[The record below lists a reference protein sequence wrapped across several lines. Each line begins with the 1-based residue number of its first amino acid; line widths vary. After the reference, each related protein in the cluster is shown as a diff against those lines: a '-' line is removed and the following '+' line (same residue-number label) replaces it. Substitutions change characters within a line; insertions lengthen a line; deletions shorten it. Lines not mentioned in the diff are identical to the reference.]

1 MVRKIT
7 RFVDSPYS
15 NSRAPP
21 HVTQTPAT
29 KDRYKA
35 RRSPQRSAATA
46 PVRPRTSRPR
56 RRTRQPFIPALLH
69 FVDGFLPASYTQPHN
84 ADQHRRGRL
93 FIAASFGFF
102 VIALFF
108 GCQMSQID
116 QYPLLSVLVMFSGCV
131 LSMANLLV
139 FRWTRSTTIPGALLC
154 IEALAIQAYQAYHD
168 MGLNDPVLLWMLVI
182 PWLAAFLVRP
192 FFGFIFGGLVALI
205 TGGFYALELSGHV
218 FPNFTAQDNALF
230 YFLEIATLALF
241 LGFLGWL
248 YEGQTLKNLRD
259 AHQKLATA
267 HTALQRSNRRSRKIL
282 ESITDGFFSVDQQ
295 WRFTDLNPQAE
306 HFLQESRNA
315 MLGRDARAYFAE
327 DVSGEILRMFS
338 SAAEDQNP
346 VNFETFYQPL
356 DRWFE
361 VHIHPFAE
369 GLSVYFNDI
378 TGRKKYEKGLIAA
391 KEEAEQLAQL
401 KSTLMANMSHEI
413 RTPLT
418 SIIGFSGILAEEADG
433 THQEFANLIGQNG
446 QRLMD
451 TLNSVL
457 DLAQLERGAMQ
468 YNPIYVDVAE
478 ETEQI
483 AQLLRPLADERGLY
497 LRVQQATTDVMA
509 AVDKNLLNRVLN
521 NLIGNAIK
529 FTNEGGVVITVGGDA
544 DHVSVA
550 VADTGIGISESF
562 MPHLFD
568 EFQQEST
575 GLARAYEGSGLG
587 LAISLRLI
595 QRMSGTI
602 EVESAKNVGTTFT
615 VHFPRTAP
623 DEASQGHV

>member
-1 MVRKIT
+1 M
-7 RFVDSPYS
+7 
-15 NSRAPP
+15 N
-21 HVTQTPAT
+21 QTPAT

-35 RRSPQRSAATA
+35 HRSPQRSAATA
-46 PVRPRTSRPR
+46 PVRPRTSRPGR
-56 RRTRQPFIPALLH
+56 RARQPFIPALLH
-69 FVDGFLPASYTQPHN
+69 FVDSLLPTSYARQRN
-84 ADQHRRGRL
+84 ADLQRRGRL
-93 FIAASFGFF
+93 FIAATLGFF
-102 VIALFF
+102 VLALFF

-116 QYPLLSVLVMFSGCV
+116 PYPLVNVLVMFSGCV
-131 LSMANLLV
+131 LALANLLL
-139 FRWTRSTTIPGALLC
+139 FRWTRTTTIPGALLC
-154 IEALAIQAYQAYHD
+154 LEALAIQSFQAYYD

-182 PWLAAFLVRP
+182 PWMAAFLVSP
-192 FFGFIFGGLVALI
+192 FSGFIFGGLVALI

-218 FPNFTAQDNALF
+218 FPNFTAQEYSLF
-230 YFLEIATLALF
+230 YFLAISTLALF

-248 YEGQTLKNLRD
+248 YEGQTLKNLRE
-259 AHQKLATA
+259 AHHKLATA
-267 HTALQRSNRRSRKIL
+267 HTALQTSNRRTREIL
-282 ESITDGFFSVDQQ
+282 ESITDGFFSVDHQG
-295 WRFTDLNPQAE
+295 RFTDLNSKAE
-306 HFLQESRNA
+306 HFLQEPKNS
-315 MLGRDARAYFAE
+315 MLGRDAQAFFAE
-327 DVSGEILRMFS
+327 DVSGEILRMFRR
-338 SAAEDQNP
+338 AAEDQNP
-346 VNFETFYQPL
+346 VDFETFYQPL
-356 DRWFE
+356 NRWFKI
-361 VHIHPFAE
+361 HIHPFAG

-378 TGRKKYEKGLIAA
+378 TERKNHETGLIKA

-457 DLAQLERGAMQ
+457 DLAQLERGAMS

-483 AQLLRPLADERGLY
+483 VQLLKPLADERGLY
-497 LRVQQATTDVMA
+497 LRVQQAATDVMA
-509 AVDKNLLNRVLN
+509 AVDKSLLSRVLN

-529 FTNEGGVVITVGGDA
+529 FTNEGGVVVTIRGDA

-550 VADTGIGISESF
+550 IADTGIGISETF
-562 MPHLFD
+562 MPYLFD

-575 GLARAYEGSGLG
+575 GLTRAYEGSGLG

-615 VHFPRTAP
+615 VHFPRTAL
-623 DEASQGHV
+623 DEA